1 MFQEY
6 VKNDLKWETDLHY
19 PTSGNVRP
27 WTYDQNRYMDM
38 TDALRSAMAHNPF
51 LKVFVAFGYYDMAT
65 IMGGAEFNFTHLA
78 YDKQIVDRVSYGY
91 YEAGHM
97 IYIRPSEHKKLKA
110 DVARFIQG
118 TRETRARTTTQPE
131 R

>member
-1 MFQEY
+1 VRNE
-6 VKNDLKWETDLHY
+6 LKWETNLHY

-27 WTYDQNRYMDM
+27 WNWGEFENRYMDM
-38 TDALRSAMAHNPF
+38 TEALRSAMTHNPF
-51 LKVFVAFGYYDMAT
+51 LRVFVAIGYYDMAT

-78 YDKQIVDRVSYGY
+78 YEKQVTERVSYGY

-97 IYIRPSEHKKLKA
+97 MYIRPSAHKALKN

-118 TRETRARTTTQPE
+118 TRGQGAITTTSQP
-131 R
+131 